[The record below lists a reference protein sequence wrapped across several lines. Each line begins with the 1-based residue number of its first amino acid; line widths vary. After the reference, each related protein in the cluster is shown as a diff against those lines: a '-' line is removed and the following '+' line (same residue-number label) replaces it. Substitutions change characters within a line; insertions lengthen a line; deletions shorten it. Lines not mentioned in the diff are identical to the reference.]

1 MSDDDRR
8 DEIEPGDTGATG
20 RAPRPTPPPSD
31 KEFDELDSSFAD
43 PIGTPPERPAFF
55 EEDDGFDD
63 VFAPDPPPEPAP
75 VEDFGF
81 DDIARGDEPAP
92 GSRRSSRRGGL
103 RQGGASGGASP
114 RRGRGSASAKPKGS
128 GPRAPRL
135 SRGSGGGGR
144 SRAGGSGPRGG
155 SGSRG
160 GAASVMSDPRA
171 RLAIIAGIALLL
183 LVVLVLWWRDHQRSQ
198 LENSY
203 KSYVNEAGQIAGT
216 SAGEG
221 KRLMTL
227 LQNTDNKTPAALA
240 TEVQKL
246 ATEANGLTKKA
257 ADLSPPGGLA
267 DADRSFQLALRMRAN
282 GLSSLAQTLPQA
294 LRGEN
299 QAQAS
304 KLLANGMKRFLAS
317 DVVYA
322 DEYAQVAAAKIREEG
337 IDKVEVATN
346 QVFLAGTNEQYAYTT
361 GAQALI
367 KQMKNGSASTA
378 ANSGTLRGTS
388 VEGVSATPS
397 GTTLST
403 DGTTSIVGS
412 GELGWEVEVKNGG
425 EVDEQNIEV
434 TVSLTY
440 GGATPAYTKT
450 ATIAN
455 LAKGETTTVTVPGP
469 TASEITNDQE
479 GSLLVE
485 TSSVPGERN
494 TDNNSKD
501 YLVKITFG

>member
-1 MSDDDRR
+1 
-8 DEIEPGDTGATG
+8 
-20 RAPRPTPPPSD
+20 
-31 KEFDELDSSFAD
+31 
-43 PIGTPPERPAFF
+43 
-55 EEDDGFDD
+55 
-63 VFAPDPPPEPAP
+63 
-75 VEDFGF
+75 
-81 DDIARGDEPAP
+81 
-92 GSRRSSRRGGL
+92 
-103 RQGGASGGASP
+103 
-114 RRGRGSASAKPKGS
+114 
-128 GPRAPRL
+128 
-135 SRGSGGGGR
+135 
-144 SRAGGSGPRGG
+144 
-155 SGSRG
+155 
-160 GAASVMSDPRA
+160 MSDPRA

-183 LVVLVLWWRDHQRSQ
+183 LVVLILWWRDHQRSQ

-203 KSYVNEAGQIAGT
+203 KSYVNEAGQIAGD

-227 LQNTDNKTPAALA
+227 LQNTDNKSPSALA

-267 DADRSFQLALRMRAN
+267 DADRSFQMALRMRAN

-299 QAQAS
+299 QAQAA
-304 KLLANGMKRFLAS
+304 KLLAAPMKRFLAS

-322 DEYAQVAAAKIREEG
+322 DQYAQVASAKIREEG

-367 KQMKNGSASTA
+367 KQMKSGSASTNA
-378 ANSGTLRGTS
+378 PGGTLRGTS
-388 VEGVSATPS
+388 VEGVTAQPS
-397 GTTLST
+397 GTALST
-403 DGTTSIVGS
+403 DTTTSIVGS
-412 GELGWEVEVKNGG
+412 GELGWAVEVKNGG
-425 EVDEQNIEV
+425 EVDEQNIDV

-450 ATIAN
+450 VPIAN
-455 LAKGETTTVTVPGP
+455 LAKGESTTVTVPGP

-501 YLVKITFG
+501 FLVKITFG